1 MAEQIEG
8 LEMGVLG
15 VEVSNKPVKTVKV
28 EQRREEQA
36 HEEKS
41 EKVAPAGNKRGR
53 VPKGKQEHRISFVD
67 RSNAIHN
74 KEIAVITVL
83 DEDSDLV
90 RELAVRQYLRAHD
103 ITKDYAARLLCRMY
117 DDALIVDGKH
127 VYSRGY
133 RYLSDNLGTSYP
145 TVQTAVK
152 SLLKAGI
159 VSKNDI
165 ISNALNFSDEAVRF
179 FDTIKDNAQVLLTF
193 EHVTEVQTEAIN
205 EDGSINENF
214 AN

>member
-1 MAEQIEG
+1 
-8 LEMGVLG
+8 MGEKLTEDAIDFSK
-15 VEVSNKPVKTVKV
+15 VEVSNNPVKTVKV
-28 EQRREEQA
+28 GQQPEA
-36 HEEKS
+36 KHK
-41 EKVAPAGNKRGR
+41 KVAQKGNKRGR
-53 VPKGKQEHRISFVD
+53 VPKGKQGHRISFVD

-83 DEDSDLV
+83 DEDKDLV

-117 DDALIVDGKH
+117 DDALNVDGKS

-133 RYLSDNLGTSYP
+133 HYLADTLGTSYP
-145 TVQTAVK
+145 TVQTTVK
-152 SLLKAGI
+152 VLLNAGI

-165 ISNALNFSDEAVRF
+165 ISNAFNFSDEAVRF
-179 FDTIKDNAQVLLTF
+179 FDTIKDNTQVLLTF

-205 EDGSINENF
+205 ADGSINENF

>member
-1 MAEQIEG
+1 
-8 LEMGVLG
+8 MGEKLTEDAIDFSK
-15 VEVSNKPVKTVKV
+15 VEVSNNRVKTAKV
-28 EQRREEQA
+28 EQKHEQ

-41 EKVAPAGNKRGR
+41 EAVVPAGNKRGR
-53 VPKGKQEHRISFVD
+53 VPKGKQGHRISFVD

-83 DEDSDLV
+83 DEDKDLV

-117 DDALIVDGKH
+117 DDALNVDGKS

-133 RYLSDNLGTSYP
+133 HYLADTLGTSYP
-145 TVQTAVK
+145 TVQTTVK
-152 SLLKAGI
+152 VLLNAGI

-165 ISNALNFSDEAVRF
+165 ISNAFNFSDEAVRF
-179 FDTIKDNAQVLLTF
+179 FDTIKDNTQVLLTF

-205 EDGSINENF
+205 ADGSINENF

>member
-1 MAEQIEG
+1 MVEQIEG
-8 LEMGVLG
+8 LEMGVMG
-15 VEVSNKPVKTVKV
+15 VEVSNNRVKTVKV
-28 EQRREEQA
+28 EQKHEQ

-41 EKVAPAGNKRGR
+41 EAVAPAGNKRGR
-53 VPKGKQEHRISFVD
+53 VPKGKQSHRINFVD

-83 DEDSDLV
+83 DEDKDLV

-117 DDALIVDGKH
+117 DDALNVDGKR

-133 RYLSDNLGTSYP
+133 RYLSDTLGTSYP
-145 TVQTAVK
+145 TVQTAIK
-152 SLLKAGI
+152 ALLNAGI
-159 VSKNDI
+159 VSKNEI
-165 ISNALNFSDEAVRF
+165 ISNALDFSDEAVRF
-179 FDTIKDNAQVLLTF
+179 FDTIKENAQVLLTF

-205 EDGSINENF
+205 ADGSINEDFQN
-214 AN
+214 

>member
-1 MAEQIEG
+1 
-8 LEMGVLG
+8 MGEKLTEDAIDFSK
-15 VEVSNKPVKTVKV
+15 VEVS
-28 EQRREEQA
+28 
-36 HEEKS
+36 
-41 EKVAPAGNKRGR
+41 NKRGR
-53 VPKGKQEHRISFVD
+53 VPKGKQGHRISFVD

-83 DEDSDLV
+83 DEDKDLV

-117 DDALIVDGKH
+117 DDALNVDGKS

-133 RYLSDNLGTSYP
+133 HYLADTLGTSYP
-145 TVQTAVK
+145 TVQTTVK
-152 SLLKAGI
+152 VLLNAGI

-165 ISNALNFSDEAVRF
+165 ISNAFNFSDEAVRF
-179 FDTIKDNAQVLLTF
+179 FDTIKDNTQVLLTF

-205 EDGSINENF
+205 ADGSINENF

>member
-1 MAEQIEG
+1 
-8 LEMGVLG
+8 MGITN
-15 VEVSNKPVKTVKV
+15 VEVSNNPVKTVKV
-28 EQRREEQA
+28 VQPREKHEEAREE
-36 HEEKS
+36 
-41 EKVAPAGNKRGR
+41 VASTGNKRGR
-53 VPKGKQEHRISFVD
+53 VPKGKQTHRINFVD

-83 DEDSDLV
+83 DEDKDLV
-90 RELAVRQYLRAHD
+90 RELAVHQYLRAHD

-117 DDALIVDGKH
+117 DDALNVDGKQ

-133 RYLSDNLGTSYP
+133 RYLADVLGASYP

-152 SLLKAGI
+152 DLLNAGI

-165 ISNALNFSDEAVRF
+165 ISNAFNFSDEAVRF
-179 FDTIKDNAQVLLTF
+179 FDTIKDNTQVLLTF

-205 EDGSINENF
+205 DDGSINENF

>member
-8 LEMGVLG
+8 LEMGVMG
-15 VEVSNKPVKTVKV
+15 VEVSNNRVKTVKV
-28 EQRREEQA
+28 EQQREQ

-41 EKVAPAGNKRGR
+41 ETVAPAGNKRGR
-53 VPKGKQEHRISFVD
+53 VPKGKQGHRISFVN

-83 DEDSDLV
+83 DEDKDLV

-117 DDALIVDGKH
+117 DDALNVDGKR

-133 RYLSDNLGTSYP
+133 RYLSDVLGTSYP

-152 SLLKAGI
+152 ALLNAGI
-159 VSKNDI
+159 VSKNEV
-165 ISNALNFSDEAVRF
+165 ISNALDFSDEAVHF

-205 EDGSINENF
+205 DDGSINEDFQN
-214 AN
+214 

>member
-1 MAEQIEG
+1 MDEKLTEDAIDFSK
-8 LEMGVLG
+8 
-15 VEVSNKPVKTVKV
+15 VEVSNNPVKV
-28 EQRREEQA
+28 EQQREQ
-36 HEEKS
+36 HEEKR
-41 EKVAPAGNKRGR
+41 EAVVTPTGNKRGR
-53 VPKGKQEHRISFVD
+53 VPKGKQTHRINFVD

-83 DEDSDLV
+83 DEDKDLV

-117 DDALIVDGKH
+117 DDALNVDGKQ

-133 RYLSDNLGTSYP
+133 HYLADTAGTSYP

-152 SLLKAGI
+152 VLLNAGI
-159 VSKNDI
+159 VSKNEL
-165 ISNALNFSDEAVRF
+165 ISNAFDFSDEAVRF
-179 FDTIKDNAQVLLTF
+179 FNSIKNNAQVLLTF
-193 EHVTEVQTEAIN
+193 EHVKEVQTEAIN
-205 EDGSINENF
+205 DDGSINENF

>member
-1 MAEQIEG
+1 
-8 LEMGVLG
+8 MGEKLTEDAIDFSK
-15 VEVSNKPVKTVKV
+15 VEVSNNPVKTVKV
-28 EQRREEQA
+28 GQQPEAKHKEAAQ
-36 HEEKS
+36 K
-41 EKVAPAGNKRGR
+41 GNKRGR
-53 VPKGKQEHRISFVD
+53 VPKGKQGHRISFVD

-83 DEDSDLV
+83 DEDKDLV

-117 DDALIVDGKH
+117 DDALNVDGKS

-133 RYLSDNLGTSYP
+133 HYLADTLGTSYP
-145 TVQTAVK
+145 TVQTTVK
-152 SLLKAGI
+152 VLLNAGI

-165 ISNALNFSDEAVRF
+165 ISNAFNFSDEAVRF
-179 FDTIKDNAQVLLTF
+179 FDTIKDNTQVLLTF

-205 EDGSINENF
+205 ADGSINENF

>member
-1 MAEQIEG
+1 
-8 LEMGVLG
+8 MGGKLTEDAIDFSK
-15 VEVSNKPVKTVKV
+15 VEVNNKPVKTVKV
-28 EQRREEQA
+28 EQQSKV
-36 HEEKS
+36 KS
-41 EKVAPAGNKRGR
+41 EAVTSAGNKRGR
-53 VPKGKQEHRISFVD
+53 VPKGKQTHRINFVD

-83 DEDSDLV
+83 DEDRERI

-103 ITKDYAARLLCRMY
+103 ITKDYASRLLCRMY
-117 DDALIVDGKH
+117 DDALNVDGQR

-133 RYLSDNLGTSYP
+133 HYLADMSGTSYP

-152 SLLKAGI
+152 VLLNAGI
-159 VSKNDI
+159 VSKNEL
-165 ISNALNFSDEAVRF
+165 ISNAFDFSDEAVRF
-179 FDTIKDNAQVLLTF
+179 FNSIKDNAQVLLTF
-193 EHVTEVQTEAIN
+193 EHKTEVQTEAIN

>member
-1 MAEQIEG
+1 
-8 LEMGVLG
+8 MGEKLTEDAIDFSK
-15 VEVSNKPVKTVKV
+15 VEVSNNPVKTVKV
-28 EQRREEQA
+28 GQQPEAKHKE
-36 HEEKS
+36 
-41 EKVAPAGNKRGR
+41 VAQKGNKRGR
-53 VPKGKQEHRISFVD
+53 VPKGKQGHRISFVD

-83 DEDSDLV
+83 DEDKDLV

-117 DDALIVDGKH
+117 DDALNVDGKS

-133 RYLSDNLGTSYP
+133 HYLADTLGTSYP
-145 TVQTAVK
+145 TVQTTVK
-152 SLLKAGI
+152 VLLNAGI

-165 ISNALNFSDEAVRF
+165 ISNAFNFSDEAVRF
-179 FDTIKDNAQVLLTF
+179 FDTIKDNTQVLLTF
-193 EHVTEVQTEAIN
+193 EHVTEAQTEAIN
-205 EDGSINENF
+205 ADGSINENF

>member
-1 MAEQIEG
+1 
-8 LEMGVLG
+8 MGITN
-15 VEVSNKPVKTVKV
+15 VEVSNNPVKTVKV
-28 EQRREEQA
+28 VQPREKHEEPREE
-36 HEEKS
+36 
-41 EKVAPAGNKRGR
+41 VASTGNKRGR
-53 VPKGKQEHRISFVD
+53 VPKGKQSHRINFVD

-83 DEDSDLV
+83 DEDKDLV

-117 DDALIVDGKH
+117 DDALNVDGKS

-133 RYLSDNLGTSYP
+133 HYLADTLGTSYP
-145 TVQTAVK
+145 TVQTTVK
-152 SLLKAGI
+152 VLLNAGI

-165 ISNALNFSDEAVRF
+165 ISNAFNFSDEAVRF
-179 FDTIKDNAQVLLTF
+179 FNTIKDNAQVLLTF

-205 EDGSINENF
+205 DDGSINENF